1 MMNTEEGASMPS
13 AQELLKEAASYG
25 QTMVE
30 IRRDL
35 HQMPEFA
42 LNLPN
47 TQKRILQA
55 IDGLGEITLGKGL
68 TSIALL
74 IRGGNPGP
82 TVLLRADMDALK
94 VVEETD
100 LPYASK
106 NGYMH
111 ACGHDLH
118 MSAAVGAAHLI
129 AAHKDQLNG
138 DVLIWFQPGEEGH
151 HGADVMIEEGMLEL
165 SGSRPIAAYGLHVF
179 TSMPK
184 GLIACK
190 SGPLM
195 ASAGDLNVTFH
206 GSGGHGSMPWLSK
219 DPVTPMVESIA
230 ALQNLLNKQF
240 DQFDPVILNV
250 GWIRAG
256 DDATTNVIADTASF
270 GATVRTFSEEN
281 TKKLHE
287 LAPNLIHSIA
297 EGFSVT
303 AEVSFGRATKV
314 LMNHAS
320 AVERVEQVAKQLVG
334 ENGYMPMQKPI
345 AGGEDFASIVA
356 EIPGAFV
363 FVGACPPDIDFQS
376 APTNHSAKAKFD
388 DSVLPLCAALLAS
401 LAFSHLA

>member
-1 MMNTEEGASMPS
+1 MPS
-13 AQELLKEAASYG
+13 AQELLTEASQYAK
-25 QTMVE
+25 TLTE

-35 HQMPEFA
+35 HQIPEFA
-42 LNLPN
+42 LNLPK
-47 TQKRILQA
+47 TQARILA
-55 IDGLGEITLGKGL
+55 SIEGLGEISLGKGL
-68 TSIALL
+68 SSIVLRIKGA
-74 IRGGNPGP
+74 NPGP

-94 VVEETD
+94 VVEETG
-100 LPYASK
+100 LPYAST
-106 NGYMH
+106 NGFMH

-118 MSAAVGAAHLI
+118 MAAGIGAAHLL
-129 AAHKDQLNG
+129 ATHKDKLNG
-138 DVLIWFQPGEEGH
+138 EVLIWFQPGEEGH
-151 HGADVMIEEGMLEL
+151 HGADVMIEEGMLDL
-165 SGSRPIAAYGLHVF
+165 TGSRPIAAYGLHVF

-206 GSGGHGSMPWLSK
+206 GAGGHGSMPWLSK

-240 DQFDPVILNV
+240 DQFDPVIMNV

-256 DDATTNVIADTASF
+256 DDATTNVIADSASF

-287 LAPNLIHSIA
+287 LAPKLIHSIA
-297 EGFSVT
+297 EGFST
-303 AEVSFGRATKV
+303 KADVSFGRATKV
-314 LMNHAS
+314 LMNDAR

-334 ENGYMPMQKPI
+334 EAGYMPMQKPI

-356 EIPGAFV
+356 EVPGAFV
-363 FVGACPPDIDFQS
+363 FVGACPPEIDFQS
-376 APTNHSAKAKFD
+376 APTNHSAKAQFD

-401 LAFSHLA
+401 LAFSHLG

>member
-1 MMNTEEGASMPS
+1 MPS
-13 AQELLKEAASYG
+13 AQELLKEASQYA
-25 QTMVE
+25 QTLTQ
-30 IRRDL
+30 IRREL

-42 LNLPN
+42 LNLPK
-47 TQKRILQA
+47 TQARILKS
-55 IDGLGEITLGKGL
+55 IEGLGEITLGKNL
-68 TSIALL
+68 SSIVLR
-74 IRGGNPGP
+74 IKGGNPGP

-94 VVEETD
+94 VVEETGLD
-100 LPYASK
+100 YAST

-118 MSAAVGAAHLI
+118 MAAGIGAAHLL
-129 AAHKDQLNG
+129 ATHKEKLSG
-138 DVLIWFQPGEEGH
+138 EVLIWFQPGEEGH
-151 HGADVMIEEGMLEL
+151 HGADVMIEEGMLEIT
-165 SGSRPIAAYGLHVF
+165 GSRPIAAYGLHVF

-240 DQFDPVILNV
+240 DQFDPVIMNV

-256 DDATTNVIADTASF
+256 DDATTNVIADSASF

-281 TKKLHE
+281 TRKLHE
-287 LAPNLIHSIA
+287 LAPKLIHSIA
-297 EGFSVT
+297 EGFSTKVD
-303 AEVSFGRATKV
+303 VSFGRATKV
-314 LMNHAS
+314 LMNDPQ
-320 AVERVEQVAKQLVG
+320 AVERVERVAKELVG
-334 ENGYMPMQKPI
+334 EAGYLPMQKPI

-356 EIPGAFV
+356 EVPGAFV
-363 FVGACPPDIDFQS
+363 FVGACLPEIDHLS
-376 APTNHSAKAKFD
+376 APTNHSAKAQFD

-401 LAFSHLA
+401 LAFSHLG